1 MNHFLA
7 GFYEFVPLNLLQ
19 MFNEVQL
26 EQLMCGIGT
35 IDVNDWQENTI
46 YKVKKNTMKF
56 LTLILN
62 TSNFVFCSR
71 RLSSFHLPIEIFSS
85 VKLDL
90 L

>member
-46 YKVKKNTMKF
+46 YKVKK
-56 LTLILN
+56 
-62 TSNFVFCSR
+62 SQ
-71 RLSSFHLPIEIFSS
+71 
-85 VKLDL
+85 
-90 L
+90 